1 MIRPVVV
8 GLAVGLVVPAG
19 LAHADPGSSVAV
31 DGQTLGTG
39 AATCQ
44 ERTVSPSPNESALD
58 IDVAAWQEDGGLNKP
73 LAHVTLSGDNKRV
86 LDVSIPGWLSLPNA
100 DGQAT
105 VVKAGSAYA
114 ITGKNFQ
121 VDAVCSL

>member
-8 GLAVGLVVPAG
+8 GLAIGLIVPAA

-31 DGQTLGTG
+31 GGQTLGTG
-39 AATCQ
+39 PASCQ
-44 ERTVSPSPNESALD
+44 ERTISPSPNESALD
-58 IDVAAWQEDGGLNKP
+58 IDVTAWQEEGAPNNP
-73 LAHVTLSGDNKRV
+73 MAHVTLSGDHTRV

-100 DGQAT
+100 EGQAT
-105 VVKAGSAYA
+105 VVKAGSTYA